1 MTSVFNQV
9 VSAAYRWADSLNM
22 QQWML
27 VLLAVLAAGA
37 FCLKGFG
44 SRSNY

>member
-1 MTSVFNQV
+1 MSSAINQV
-9 VSAAYRWADSLNM
+9 VNASFRWAESLNM

-27 VLLAVLAAGA
+27 LLLAVLAVGA
-37 FCLKGFG
+37 FFLKGFG

>member
-1 MTSVFNQV
+1 MSGMWNHVSNTVF
-9 VSAAYRWADSLNM
+9 RWAESLNM
-22 QQWML
+22 SQWLL
-27 VLLAVLAAGA
+27 VLLVVVAVGA

>member
-1 MTSVFNQV
+1 MSGAISQV
-9 VSAAYRWADSLNM
+9 INAAFRWAESLNM

-27 VLLAVLAAGA
+27 VLLAVLAMGV
-37 FCLKGFG
+37 FFLKGFG

>member
-1 MTSVFNQV
+1 MSSTWNH
-9 VSAAYRWADSLNM
+9 VSNAALRWAESLNM
-22 QQWML
+22 SQWLL
-27 VLLAVLAAGA
+27 VLLVVVAVGA